1 MTYVFYIFISLVFIV
16 AQTIIFPLF
25 PVLNNFFDLLLT
37 IIVYAGFFLSVREGI
52 FIVVFIGITLDGISG
67 VSFGRF
73 LSAYL
78 WLFIASQWLKQFLQ
92 VNNYF
97 FLSCVMVLGVLIE
110 AAVLIMGGFISAC
123 WNTLKIIMFQLIF
136 AAAVGPLTIRLIGF
150 FNKKW
155 EKIWR
160 GIISAENNDFF

>member
-25 PVLNNFFDLLLT
+25 PGLNNFFDLLLT

-78 WLFIASQWLKQFLQ
+78 WLFIA
-92 VNNYF
+92 
-97 FLSCVMVLGVLIE
+97 
-110 AAVLIMGGFISAC
+110 
-123 WNTLKIIMFQLIF
+123 
-136 AAAVGPLTIRLIGF
+136 
-150 FNKKW
+150 
-155 EKIWR
+155 
-160 GIISAENNDFF
+160 